1 MGQVFPGFLEQIP
14 QVLHLQ
20 CVVGITILQ
29 LAPQTLQVSLIK
41 LRNLDFRQFDLPLIM
56 LDDILDLMFEFVV
69 VLLDLLQSLL
79 LVALEILVDL
89 QDALDLFFFGRDDVL
104 EDGDLVFV
112 VGAEVGLPLEVGL
125 AFLCELAI
133 VESGQFFDPSPVA
146 VVILLQLIPQVS
158 VLVDQP
164 SDLSLSLLPASLE
177 PVIALL
183 NLMLLLLNL
192 IGESLDL
199 SLMEVLELILILLM
213 LPDEVI
219 LHVLVLSLDEVQLMR
234 LLFF

>member
-20 CVVGITILQ
+20 RVVGITILQ
-29 LAPQTLQVSLIK
+29 LAPQTLEVSLVK
-41 LRNLDFRQFDLPLIM
+41 LRNLDFRQLDLPLVM
-56 LDDILDLMFEFVV
+56 LDDILNLMLEFVV
-69 VLLDLLQSLL
+69 VLLDLLQPLL
-79 LVALEILVDL
+79 LVALEVLVDL
-89 QDALDLFFFGRDDVL
+89 QDALDLFLLGRDDVL
-104 EDGDLVFV
+104 EDGDLVLV
-112 VGAEVGLPLEVGL
+112 VGAEVGLSLEVGL

-133 VESGQFFDPSPVA
+133 VEAGQLFDPSPVA

-177 PVIALL
+177 PIIALL

-192 IGESLDL
+192 IGKSLDL
-199 SLMEVLELILILLM
+199 RLMQVLELILILLM
-213 LPDEVI
+213 LSDEVI
-219 LHVLVLSLDEVQLMR
+219 LHVLVLSLDEV
-234 LLFF
+234 